1 MAMNRSEAMINL
13 EKMSPDTG
21 VEEFS
26 LADMNFRNTV
36 IYYREELLR
45 IDEGELA
52 TEQLKDRQRRALVK
66 AGVLRRVYGR
76 GGCRLK
82 LSTEARRLLRELG
95 ELPRRLS

>member
-1 MAMNRSEAMINL
+1 MISL
-13 EKMSPDTG
+13 EKLSPETV
-21 VEEFS
+21 VEELS

-52 TEQLKDRQRRALVK
+52 TEHLKDRQRRALVK
-66 AGVLRRVYGR
+66 EGVLRRVYGR
-76 GGCRLK
+76 GGCRLM
-82 LSTEARRLLRELG
+82 LSNEARRLLVELG

>member
-1 MAMNRSEAMINL
+1 MAVPRSEAMISL

-21 VEEFS
+21 VEELS
-26 LADMNFRNTV
+26 LADTNFRNTV

-52 TEQLKDRQRRALVK
+52 TEHLKDRQRKALVK
-66 AGVLRRVYGR
+66 GGVLRRVYGR

-82 LSTEARRLLRELG
+82 LSNEASRLLGELG